1 MTTVKNMLSG
11 YSDKQIK
18 HSIANVGG
26 EINYQVN
33 YQGKSSKSFLIPH
46 STIADDILRQWKQ
59 CKICVCVHME
69 VLYLRK
75 HCVNI

>member
-26 EINYQVN
+26 EINYQVK
-33 YQGKSSKSFLIPH
+33 YQGKPSKSFLIPH
-46 STIADDILRQWKQ
+46 STIPDDILRQWKQ
-59 CKICVCVHME
+59 CKICVCA
-69 VLYLRK
+69 YGS
-75 HCVNI
+75 IIFT